1 MKSITTQKKVFYGKL
16 FIHMNEPF
24 SNIIIIRQMHEMNS
38 VKVIVILSHLKNG
51 SIFKSIMIYT
61 LNIVISVDLLR
72 GFIWIL
78 FKR

>member
-1 MKSITTQKKVFYGKL
+1 
-16 FIHMNEPF
+16 MNEPF
-24 SNIIIIRQMHEMNS
+24 SNITIIRQMHEMNS

-72 GFIWIL
+72 GFI
-78 FKR
+78 